1 MLLHRSR
8 ASAGP
13 ASLVRIV
20 IPRRNGANVDGEL
33 SDGQVPLDITQTAK
47 GVRLDRNGATSQS
60 ATGAMA
66 FLVLVSS
73 GMVFLA

>member
-8 ASAGP
+8 ANAGP

-20 IPRRNGANVDGEL
+20 FPHRNGASFDSVL
-33 SDGQVPLDITQTAK
+33 SDGQVPLDIAQTAK